1 MKKSLEELCR
11 RNGYIKLFFCLEV
24 RKEEMKTVFEP
35 RVSVCTNVCISE

>member
-11 RNGYIKLFFCLEV
+11 RNGYIKLFFYLEV

-35 RVSVCTNVCISE
+35 RVSVYTNVCISK